1 MEETDFRKRHQS
13 SDDRSRENVVAIVR
27 GRVLDQLPSD
37 LYIPPEALEVFLDAF
52 EGPLD
57 LLLYLIRRQNLDI
70 LEIRVSEITEQY
82 MSYIEMMTDME
93 LELAGEYLVMAAM
106 LAEIKSRLLLP
117 KPASDLEDSEDPRAD
132 LIRRLQEYERLK
144 EAAIKMDGLP
154 RLERDIHVA
163 NAMRPELVRKD
174 YEPEVELKELLLALS
189 ETLQRAELY
198 ERHAIRLEPLSVRER
213 MSHVLSVITDTSTF
227 VDFLTLFDIR
237 EGKRGVIVTFLALME
252 LLREGLVDISQ
263 HRAFAPIYVR
273 SASSTEYA
281 NRKE

>member
-13 SDDRSRENVVAIVR
+13 SDDRSQENVVAIVR

-57 LLLYLIRRQNLDI
+57 LLLYLIRRQNLAI
-70 LEIRVSEITEQY
+70 LEIRGSEITEQY

-154 RLERDIHVA
+154 RL
-163 NAMRPELVRKD
+163 
-174 YEPEVELKELLLALS
+174 
-189 ETLQRAELY
+189 
-198 ERHAIRLEPLSVRER
+198 
-213 MSHVLSVITDTSTF
+213 
-227 VDFLTLFDIR
+227 
-237 EGKRGVIVTFLALME
+237 
-252 LLREGLVDISQ
+252 
-263 HRAFAPIYVR
+263 
-273 SASSTEYA
+273 
-281 NRKE
+281 

>member
-1 MEETDFRKRHQS
+1 
-13 SDDRSRENVVAIVR
+13 
-27 GRVLDQLPSD
+27 
-37 LYIPPEALEVFLDAF
+37 
-52 EGPLD
+52 
-57 LLLYLIRRQNLDI
+57 
-70 LEIRVSEITEQY
+70 

-163 NAMRPELVRKD
+163 KAMRPELVRKD

-213 MSHVLSVITDTSTF
+213 MSHVLSVITDSSTF

>member
-13 SDDRSRENVVAIVR
+13 SDDSSRENVVAIVR

-37 LYIPPEALEVFLDAF
+37 LYIPPEALEGFLDAF

-163 NAMRPELVRKD
+163 KAMRPELVRKD

-213 MSHVLSVITDTSTF
+213 MSHVLSVIADSSTF

>member
-1 MEETDFRKRHQS
+1 MEETDFRKRPQS

-70 LEIRVSEITEQY
+70 LEIRGSEITEQY

-117 KPASDLEDSEDPRAD
+117 KPASDLDDAEDPRAD

-163 NAMRPELVRKD
+163 NAMRPALVRKN
-174 YEPEVELKELLLALS
+174 YEPEGELKELLLALS

-213 MSHVLSVITDTSTF
+213 MSHVLSVITDSSTY

>member
-163 NAMRPELVRKD
+163 KAMRPELVRKD

-213 MSHVLSVITDTSTF
+213 MSHVLSVIADTSTF

>member
-1 MEETDFRKRHQS
+1 MKETDFRKRHQS

-37 LYIPPEALEVFLDAF
+37 LYIPPEALEIFLDAF

-163 NAMRPELVRKD
+163 NAMRPELVRKN

-273 SASSTEYA
+273 SASSTEYS
-281 NRKE
+281 NGKE

>member
-163 NAMRPELVRKD
+163 NAMRPELVRKN

-213 MSHVLSVITDTSTF
+213 MSHVLSVIADSSTF

>member
-213 MSHVLSVITDTSTF
+213 MSHVLSVITDSSTF

>member
-132 LIRRLQEYERLK
+132 FSK
-144 EAAIKMDGLP
+144 TSSFWKDP
-154 RLERDIHVA
+154 R
-163 NAMRPELVRKD
+163 
-174 YEPEVELKELLLALS
+174 S
-189 ETLQRAELY
+189 
-198 ERHAIRLEPLSVRER
+198 
-213 MSHVLSVITDTSTF
+213 
-227 VDFLTLFDIR
+227 
-237 EGKRGVIVTFLALME
+237 
-252 LLREGLVDISQ
+252 
-263 HRAFAPIYVR
+263 
-273 SASSTEYA
+273 
-281 NRKE
+281 

>member
-163 NAMRPELVRKD
+163 KAMRPELVRKD

-213 MSHVLSVITDTSTF
+213 MSHVLSVIADSSTF

>member
-163 NAMRPELVRKD
+163 KAMRPELVRKD

-213 MSHVLSVITDTSTF
+213 MSHVLSVITDSSTF

>member
-213 MSHVLSVITDTSTF
+213 MSHVLSVIADTSTF

>member
-13 SDDRSRENVVAIVR
+13 SADRSRENVVAIVR

-144 EAAIKMDGLP
+144 EGAIKMEGLP

-213 MSHVLSVITDTSTF
+213 MSHVLSVITDSSTF

-281 NRKE
+281 NGKE

>member
-117 KPASDLEDSEDPRAD
+117 KPVSDLEDSEDPRAD

-163 NAMRPELVRKD
+163 KAMRPELVRKD

>member
-1 MEETDFRKRHQS
+1 MKETDFRKRHQS
-13 SDDRSRENVVAIVR
+13 ADDHSRENVVAIVR
-27 GRVLDQLPSD
+27 GRVLDQLPLD
-37 LYIPPEALEVFLDAF
+37 LYIPPAALEVFLDAF

-163 NAMRPELVRKD
+163 NAMRPELVRKN

-273 SASSTEYA
+273 SASSTEYS
-281 NRKE
+281 NGKE

>member
-1 MEETDFRKRHQS
+1 MKETDFRKRHQS

-37 LYIPPEALEVFLDAF
+37 LYIPPEALEIFLDAF

-163 NAMRPELVRKD
+163 KAMRPELVRKD

-213 MSHVLSVITDTSTF
+213 MSHVLSVIADSSTF

>member
-163 NAMRPELVRKD
+163 KAMRPELVRKD

-189 ETLQRAELY
+189 ETLRRAELY

-213 MSHVLSVITDTSTF
+213 MSHVLSVIADSSTF

-281 NRKE
+281 NGKE

>member
-144 EAAIKMDGLP
+144 EAAIRMDGLP

-163 NAMRPELVRKD
+163 NAMRPELVRKN

-213 MSHVLSVITDTSTF
+213 MSHVLSVIADSSTF

>member
-1 MEETDFRKRHQS
+1 MKETDFRKRHQS

-213 MSHVLSVITDTSTF
+213 MSHVLSVITDSSTF

>member
-1 MEETDFRKRHQS
+1 MKETDFRKRHQS
-13 SDDRSRENVVAIVR
+13 ADDHSRENVVAIVR
-27 GRVLDQLPSD
+27 GRVLDQLPLD
-37 LYIPPEALEVFLDAF
+37 LYIPPAALEVFLDAF

-163 NAMRPELVRKD
+163 NAMRPELVRKN
-174 YEPEVELKELLLALS
+174 YEPEVELQELLLALS

-273 SASSTEYA
+273 SASSTEYS
-281 NRKE
+281 NGKE